1 MPFIRSSLKSS
12 FLERVTSA
20 IGRIPARS
28 SGSTLGL
35 SFPGAGGLLGCS
47 GMEKLVVC
55 PYKRPNALCR
65 LICFPWAGGG
75 TTQLAQWGKHFSNS
89 IEVSS
94 VRLPGRESRLKE
106 PFAKDMT
113 TVVNEITSVLLKEL
127 QEKPFAFFGHS
138 FGSYISFAVALHLKE
153 KYGLE
158 PIHLF
163 VSGAHAPNSEAFLP
177 IKSIPIC
184 DTDDEDILT
193 YIQILGGTPSELL
206 QNEDFKKHLIHTFR
220 EDLRVLQTFSFD
232 NAERNILFSCD
243 ITCFDGSEDKP
254 HDLEAWHDLTS
265 GDISFYK
272 LPGGHFYL
280 LEPSNEIFL
289 TKHITRCIEHAD
301 L

>member
-1 MPFIRSSLKSS
+1 MCCFFVF
-12 FLERVTSA
+12 FL
-20 IGRIPARS
+20 
-28 SGSTLGL
+28 
-35 SFPGAGGLLGCS
+35 

-55 PYKRPNALCR
+55 AYKRTNALCR

-75 TTQLAQWGKHFSNS
+75 TSQLAQWGKLFSS
-89 IEVSS
+89 SVEVFS
-94 VRLPGRESRLKE
+94 VRLPGRESRLEE

-158 PIHLF
+158 PFHLF
-163 VSGAHAPNSEAFLP
+163 LSGAHAPHSEAFLP
-177 IKSIPIC
+177 IKSIPIS
-184 DTDDEDILT
+184 DIKDEDISKH
-193 YIQILGGTPSELL
+193 IEILGGTPSELL
-206 QNEDFKKHLIHTFR
+206 QNEDIKKHLIHAFR
-220 EDLRVLQTFSFD
+220 EDLKVLQTFSFEK
-232 NAERNILFSCD
+232 AERNIPFSCD
-243 ITCFDGSEDKP
+243 LTCFNGSEDKSY
-254 HDLEAWHDLTS
+254 DLEAWHDLTT

-289 TKHITRCIEHAD
+289 TKYISKCIENSG